1 MPPAT
6 FRNEDTRKAFYEK
19 LNKQVME
26 KYYNDPEFRKQK
38 LDERKALYK
47 KLKEDP
53 VRAEAL
59 RVKNQQ
65 RYLAKKAAALEL
77 KQNANA

>member
-19 LNKQVME
+19 LNKQVMDR
-26 KYYNDPEFRKQK
+26 YYNDPEFRKQK
-38 LDERKALYK
+38 LDARKALYQK
-47 KLKEDP
+47 YKEDP

-65 RYLAKKAAALEL
+65 RYLARKAAALEL
-77 KQNANA
+77 PHNANA